1 VSNTLAYL
9 QSQMQALGP
18 ATEWIEAIVQD
29 DDQSWSVQTLA
40 GIHVG
45 VSYAPSPSRLIL
57 SSSLGRPEDSE
68 RESVY
73 SAMLCTNLLYADQA
87 SLRVALTGPEGELML
102 ISEAIPTDWTLSD
115 ISDALSGFAE
125 TVQNFIDG
133 LSLSI
138 EDLIENTPNYH
149 ATVRV

>member
-133 LSLSI
+133 LGLSI
-138 EDLIENTPNYH
+138 EDLIENIPNYH

>member
-1 VSNTLAYL
+1 MSNTLAYL

-133 LSLSI
+133 LGLSI
-138 EDLIENTPNYH
+138 EDLIENIPNYH